1 MHYIDLEQAAGDRAE
16 IKVFNTEEMK
26 MKKFMA
32 LTLFVLMLFAAAA
45 CSPAAGESSNGKSNV
60 YSLVE
65 DGKLT
70 VALSPDF
77 SPMEFVDTSK
87 SGQEQY
93 VGFDIT
99 LANFL
104 ADELGLELVIKP
116 MSFDACQT
124 AVQLGAVD
132 MSISGYS
139 WTEDR
144 AQNFSLSDYYYA
156 GDNETQQTII
166 TLTEKAGTFTAPTDF
181 TGMKI
186 AAQAASLQETLC
198 NEQIAD
204 FATVELFKA
213 IDDAVLALKT
223 GKVDGV
229 AVAYGNGEAII
240 ANNPDIGMSGF
251 MFEVDDAAT
260 NNVVLLNKNAAA
272 LTEAVNELLKK
283 AYDAGYYGQWY
294 EDAKALAG
302 IETAADV
309 SYDDKGNAPQG

>member
-1 MHYIDLEQAAGDRAE
+1 
-16 IKVFNTEEMK
+16 
-26 MKKFMA
+26 MKKLMA
-32 LTLFVLMLFAAAA
+32 LTLSVLMLFAAAA
-45 CSPAAGESSNGKSNV
+45 CSSAAGETKGGEDA

-65 DGKLT
+65 AGKLT

-87 SGQEQY
+87 TGQEQY

-99 LANFL
+99 LAKFI

-116 MSFDACQT
+116 MSFEACQT

-139 WTEDR
+139 WTEIR
-144 AQNFSLSDYYYA
+144 AQNYSLSDYYFA

-166 TLTEKAGTFTAPTDF
+166 TLAETAGTFSDPADF
-181 TGMKI
+181 TGLKV

-204 FATVELFKA
+204 YASVELFKA

-223 GKVDGV
+223 GKVDAV

-251 MFEVDDAAT
+251 LFTVDDTAA
-260 NNVVLLNKNAAA
+260 NNVILLNKNAAA
-272 LTEAVNELLKK
+272 LTETVNEVLAK

-294 EDAKALAG
+294 TDAKTLAG

-309 SYDDKGNAPQG
+309 SYDDEGNAPQE